1 MRKPFAWEASYPEAL
16 KNYQFDPQR
25 LTGTMDRLATDGA
38 QKFADKTAITLVLPN
53 GFTHSLSYTQIDALS
68 DDFAAY
74 LAHDLGLQPGDVIAL
89 QLPNCLQ
96 YPIAAFAAWKAGLI
110 LTNVNPLYTPRE
122 VAYQLED
129 SGAKALI
136 ACDLFIKTIWEAGVL
151 VKQTPLIV
159 ASMEEFL
166 KAPEDVQYQFFPE
179 GATGFAAALAQGA
192 TLPRAKLVAQ
202 EVALYQYT
210 GGTTGRSKG
219 AILTHANIAATLLMM
234 GDFQAAY
241 DNAITEDDCI
251 VTAIPLYHIFAFAI
265 NFLAFYHAGAH
276 NLFIPNPRPLV
287 NMQPAF
293 EQFNVTWLTGVDT
306 LYAGLMAEPWFQANP
321 PKLKIAISGGTTL
334 RPSTAERWNASVCKL
349 LEGFGMTESSC
360 IACCHPANVEHR
372 MGWVGVPMPGCEVR
386 IVDDQGNDLPPGTP
400 GEIIL
405 KGPHMISG
413 YLNRPDEQGVSFR
426 DGWFYTGDI
435 AVMDETGF
443 FQIVDRKKDL
453 VIVSGF
459 NVYPNEIEAVIAE
472 HPDVIEV
479 AVIGVP
485 DEQTGEAVRAVVAS
499 RNPNLTTD
507 MLIAHCRE
515 RLTGYKIP
523 RQVVFMEQLP
533 KSTVGKILRAELRK
547 GL

>member
-1 MRKPFAWEASYPEAL
+1 MRQPSAWEANYPEML
-16 KNYQFDPQR
+16 RNYRFDPQR
-25 LTGTMDRLATDGA
+25 LAGSMDRLARDGA
-38 QKFADKTAITLVLPN
+38 RQFGDKAAVTLVLPN
-53 GFTHSLSYTQIDALS
+53 GHAHDLSYAQIDALS

-74 LAHDLGLQPGDVIAL
+74 LAHGLGLQPGDVLAL

-96 YPIAAFAAWKAGLI
+96 YPIAAFGAWKAGLI

-122 VAYQLED
+122 VAHQLQD
-129 SGAKALI
+129 SGAKALV
-136 ACDLFIKTIWEAGVL
+136 ACDLFIRTIWEAGVIGAGFPL
-151 VKQTPLIV
+151 VV
-159 ASMEEFL
+159 ASMEEFI
-166 KAPEDVQYQFFPE
+166 KAPADVHYQYFPD
-179 GATGFAAALAQGA
+179 GSTGFAMALAQGA
-192 TLPRAKLVAQ
+192 QLPRATLVAQ

-219 AILTHANIAATLLMM
+219 AILTHANLAATLLMM

-241 DNAITEDDCI
+241 DNDITAEDCI

-265 NFLAFYHAGAH
+265 NFLAFYHAGAR

-293 EQFNVTWLTGVDT
+293 EQFDVTWLTGVDT

-321 PKLKIAISGGTTL
+321 PKLRVAISGGTTL
-334 RPSTAERWNASVCKL
+334 RPSTAERWNATVCKL

-360 IACCHPANVEHR
+360 IACCHPAKGEHR

-386 IVDDQGNDLPPGTP
+386 IVDDAGNDLPPGTP

-405 KGPHMISG
+405 RGPNMISG

-459 NVYPNEIEAVIAE
+459 NVYPNEVEAVLAE
-472 HPDVIEV
+472 HPDVLEV

-499 RNPNLTTD
+499 RHPGLTAEQ
-507 MLIAHCRE
+507 LIAHCRE

-547 GL
+547 LA

>member
-1 MRKPFAWEASYPEAL
+1 MRTPFIWEANYPEAL
-16 KNYQFDPQR
+16 KNYQFDPER
-25 LTGTMDRLATDGA
+25 LAGTMDRLATDGA
-38 QKFADKTAITLVLPN
+38 QKFGDKPAITLVLPS
-53 GFTHSLSYTQIDALS
+53 GLTHSLSYTQIDSLS

-74 LAHDLGLQPGDVIAL
+74 LAHGLGLQPGDVIGL

-96 YPIAAFAAWKAGLI
+96 YPIAAFGAWKAGLI
-110 LTNVNPLYTPRE
+110 LTNINPMYTPRE

-129 SGAKALI
+129 SGAKALV
-136 ACDLFIKTIWEAGVL
+136 ACDLFIKTIAEAGVIGNELSL
-151 VKQTPLIV
+151 VV
-159 ASMEEFL
+159 ACMEEFL
-166 KAPEDVQYQFFPE
+166 KAPEELTYQDFPQ
-179 GATGFAAALAQGA
+179 GATGFADALAQGA
-192 TLPRAKLVAQ
+192 SLPRAKLVAQ

-241 DNAITEDDCI
+241 DNAISEHDCI
-251 VTAIPLYHIFAFAI
+251 ITAIPMYHIFAFAV
-265 NFLAFYHAGAH
+265 NFLSFYHAGAR
-276 NLFIPNPRPLV
+276 NLFIPNPRPLA
-287 NMQPAF
+287 NMKPAF

-306 LYAGLMAEPWFQANP
+306 LYAGLLAEPWFQANP
-321 PKLKIAISGGTTL
+321 PKLKVAISGGTTL
-334 RPSTAERWNASVCKL
+334 RPSTAERWNSTVCKL

-360 IACCHPANVEHR
+360 IACCHPATGEHR
-372 MGWVGVPMPGCEVR
+372 VGWVGVPMPGCEVR
-386 IVDDQGNDLPPGTP
+386 IVDDQGNDLAQGTP

-435 AVMDETGF
+435 AVMDEGGF

-459 NVYPNEIEAVIAE
+459 NVYPNEIEAVLAE

-499 RNPNLTTD
+499 RNPNLTTEI
-507 MLIAHCRE
+507 LIAHCRE
-515 RLTGYKIP
+515 HLTGYKIP

-547 GL
+547 SA

>member
-1 MRKPFAWEASYPEAL
+1 MRQPFAWESSYPEVL
-16 KNYQFDPQR
+16 KDYRIDPQR
-25 LTGTMDRLATDGA
+25 LAGTMDRLATDGA
-38 QKFADKTAITLVLPN
+38 RQFGDKPAVTLVLPN
-53 GFTHSLSYTQIDALS
+53 GFTRDLSYAQIDALS

-74 LAHDLGLQPGDVIAL
+74 LVHGLGLRPGDVLAL

-129 SGAKALI
+129 SGAKALV
-136 ACDLFIKTIWEAGVL
+136 ACDLFIKAICESGVL
-151 VKQTPLIV
+151 ASGFPLV
-159 ASMEEFL
+159 LACMEEFL
-166 KAPEDVQYQFFPE
+166 KAPEQLQYQYFPE
-179 GATGFAAALAQGA
+179 GATGFAAALAQG
-192 TLPRAKLVAQ
+192 TGLPRAQAAPQ

-219 AILTHANIAATLLMM
+219 AILTHANLGATLQMM
-234 GDFQAAY
+234 SDFQAAY
-241 DNAITEDDCI
+241 DNDITADDCI
-251 VTAIPLYHIFAFAI
+251 VTAIPLYHIFAFTI
-265 NFLAFYHAGAH
+265 NFLAFYHAGAR
-276 NLFIPNPRPLV
+276 NLFIPNPRPLA
-287 NMQPAF
+287 NMKPAF

-306 LYAGLMAEPWFQANP
+306 LYAGLLAEPWFQENP
-321 PKLKIAISGGTTL
+321 PKLRVAISGGTTL
-334 RPSTAERWNASVCKL
+334 RPSTAERWNSTVCKL
-349 LEGFGMTESSC
+349 LEGFGMTESTC
-360 IACCHPANVEHR
+360 IACCHPAQGEHR
-372 MGWVGVPMPGCEVR
+372 VGWVGVPMPGCEVR
-386 IVDDQGNDLPPGTP
+386 IVDDAGNDLPPGTP

-405 KGPHMISG
+405 KGPHMVSG

-435 AVMDETGF
+435 AVMDEDGF

-459 NVYPNEIEAVIAE
+459 NVYPNEVEAVLAE
-472 HPDVIEV
+472 HPDVVEV

-499 RNPNLTTD
+499 RNPSLTAE

-547 GL
+547 LA